1 MQHEWQYRTCSTTL
15 KTRAEPTEELVIE
28 GYFAVFNSIYDMGC
42 GMTESIAP
50 GAFTDALNGDIRALI
65 DHDSRLVLGRTTAGT
80 LSLQQDDHGLY
91 GKIVINPNDSDAKNL
106 YERVKRGDVSQC
118 SFGFCIEDEDTNVL
132 EDGSIHWTIRKVHL
146 FEVSCCTFPAY
157 EDTAIAARKQDREA
171 IRERKK
177 TAWKASMREKLK
189 GAGNPC

>member
-132 EDGSIHWTIRKVHL
+132 EDGSVHWTIRKVHL
-146 FEVSCCTFPAY
+146 FEVSCCTVPAY

>member
-80 LSLQQDDHGLY
+80 LSLQQDDH
-91 GKIVINPNDSDAKNL
+91 
-106 YERVKRGDVSQC
+106 
-118 SFGFCIEDEDTNVL
+118 
-132 EDGSIHWTIRKVHL
+132 
-146 FEVSCCTFPAY
+146 
-157 EDTAIAARKQDREA
+157 
-171 IRERKK
+171 
-177 TAWKASMREKLK
+177 
-189 GAGNPC
+189 